1 MYVSIF
7 MPGARWDI
15 TKRRQSIC
23 QTHAEHLR
31 QTWDKLSLSLCLVHE
46 LWMQLKHFP
55 VIWSSWKLG
64 LNTFLNA
71 IFKHLT
77 NVYIETKRK
86 SGLLPNRPENMIA
99 ESCIFDCKHMGS
111 ANCMHCSDKKKKHA
125 LTLTWFTLPPKN
137 EEIEKNIDFS
147 FSGS

>member
-1 MYVSIF
+1 MDAAKTFSRNLIEL
-7 MPGARWDI
+7 
-15 TKRRQSIC
+15 K
-23 QTHAEHLR
+23 
-31 QTWDKLSLSLCLVHE
+31 TWPE
-46 LWMQLKHFP
+46 
-55 VIWSSWKLG
+55 
-64 LNTFLNA
+64 LNA

-125 LTLTWFTLPPKN
+125 LTLT
-137 EEIEKNIDFS
+137 
-147 FSGS
+147 

>member
-31 QTWDKLSLSLCLVHE
+31 QTWDKLSLSLPCPWIVDAAKTFSRNLIE
-46 LWMQLKHFP
+46 LKTWP
-55 VIWSSWKLG
+55 E
-64 LNTFLNA
+64 LNA